1 MRAASTYRGARRNA
15 YVSPAARR
23 SRLYG
28 WNAWERANAVA
39 DLGRRSAQANA
50 AREAAAKAL
59 VAAGPLASASIADHA
74 FLDFYRT
81 QPRTRVVNRIIRALV
96 KQTHKAERKTAK
108 RAA

>member
-28 WNAWERANAVA
+28 WRAWEKANATA
-39 DLGRRSAQANA
+39 DLGRRSAMANA

-59 VAAGPLASASIADHA
+59 VLAGPLASAAVANDA
-74 FLDFYRT
+74 FLTFYRN
-81 QPRTRVVNRIIRALV
+81 QPRSRVVNRIIRDLS
-96 KQTHKAERKTAK
+96 KQKL
-108 RAA
+108 AA